1 MVIRRAIGDNITP
14 INAAV
19 VDESLEGL
27 SVADQVAQK
36 ISESGIDLSKSGLTS
51 ISAEAQVG
59 LEKYSPFLD
68 LKNNSTP
75 REPQTNSLSINESI
89 CSSVPLLKKPTS
101 LKKSKTKSAARK
113 CGQRFMSLQPWS
125 VKAKPL
131 GKTLI

>member
-59 LEKYSPFLD
+59 LEKIFSFLD
-68 LKNNSTP
+68 LKNYSTP
-75 REPQTNSLSINESI
+75 REPETNSLSIN
-89 CSSVPLLKKPTS
+89 
-101 LKKSKTKSAARK
+101 
-113 CGQRFMSLQPWS
+113 
-125 VKAKPL
+125 
-131 GKTLI
+131 